1 MSIFPWLI
9 GEWWELMQRT
19 QDLRVKEFVS
29 MPKTLKI
36 NVSIFGVSIPSK
48 SLSKNYPNIVWLL
61 YFVVITQRNSCEE
74 VYCES
79 SFKVSILIS
88 CVSLGLRKQ
97 PFLKYARILDF
108 SWSEYFRILT
118 NGPSP
123 NLNSNV
129 MRIWVN

>member
-19 QDLRVKEFVS
+19 KDLRVKEFVS

-61 YFVVITQRNSCEE
+61 YFVVITQRNSCKE

-129 MRIWVN
+129 MRIWGN